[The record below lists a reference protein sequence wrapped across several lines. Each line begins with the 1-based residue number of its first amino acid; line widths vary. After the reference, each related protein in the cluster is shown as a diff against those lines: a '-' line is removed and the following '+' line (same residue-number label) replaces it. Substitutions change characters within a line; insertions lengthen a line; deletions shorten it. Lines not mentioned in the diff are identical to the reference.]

1 MQSRGK
7 TASKPV
13 KTSEKVKSKPERS
26 TAGRRPGK
34 AKKKTQPALDECS
47 RSPRSDLEEGCRDD
61 QSSADI
67 VDSAQQRRQSKAQ
80 LYIAIANAAEVPPN
94 HAKRMLKAIPLVAA
108 ESLRQGATFKFPGL
122 LSMRNRIVP
131 ARPAGMKKNI
141 LGKVVT
147 LGSRPAGTKVAI
159 RCAKEFSDRC
169 LQ

>member
-1 MQSRGK
+1 MPSRAK
-7 TASKPV
+7 AAAKPV

-26 TAGRRPGK
+26 TAGRRLGK
-34 AKKKTQPALDECS
+34 DKKKMQAALDERS
-47 RSPRSDLEEGCRDD
+47 KSPRSDLEEGGCDD
-61 QSSADI
+61 QSSADMA
-67 VDSAQQRRQSKAQ
+67 DSAHQRRQSKAQ
-80 LYIAIANAAEVPPN
+80 LYIAIANAAEVSPD
-94 HAKRMLKAIPLVAA
+94 HAKRILKAIPLVAA

-131 ARPAGMKKNI
+131 ARPAGVKKNI

-147 LGSRPAGTKVAI
+147 LGSRSAGTKVAI